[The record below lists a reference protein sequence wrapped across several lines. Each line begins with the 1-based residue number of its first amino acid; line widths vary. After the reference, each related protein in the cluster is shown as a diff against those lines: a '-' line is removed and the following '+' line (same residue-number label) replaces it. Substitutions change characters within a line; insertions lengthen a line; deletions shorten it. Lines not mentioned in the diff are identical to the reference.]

1 MHEEA
6 RPKAGLKKKN
16 HKRTLIILIIA
27 LPKLFGNKQLIY
39 FTTDFGFLAIPT
51 YTRECLPNKEHSRL
65 QIVFKRHENFR
76 KY

>member
-1 MHEEA
+1 MK
-6 RPKAGLKKKN
+6 RPDQKQGWEN
-16 HKRTLIILIIA
+16 HKRTLIILIIS
-27 LPKLFGNKQLIY
+27 LPKLFGNRLLIY

-65 QIVFKRHENFR
+65 QIVFKQHKNFR